1 MDSNYKTAQDIFE
14 CQLCGDC
21 CNGFGGT
28 YVTDQDIANIAT
40 FIQADPTTFVAT
52 YCDYSGSRPLLTLG
66 SDGSCVFFDKEKQC
80 TIHPVKPYMCKA
92 WPYLKTLIKNPEN
105 WTAMAS
111 ACPGIKS
118 QVLHKDLQR
127 IVALESQRLDQS
139 LKI

>member
-1 MDSNYKTAQDIFE
+1 MDSKYQTAQDIFE

-28 YVTDQDIANIAT
+28 YVTDQDIANISC

-52 YCDYSGSRPLLTLG
+52 YCDYSGSRPLLTTG
-66 SDGSCVFFDKEKQC
+66 SDGSCIFFDKEKQC

-111 ACPGIKS
+111 ACPGIKR
-118 QVLHKDLQR
+118 QVPPKDLQR
-127 IVALESQRLDQS
+127 IVARQSQRLDQS